1 MRRDQSVDDS
11 THLRS
16 DGGNIAAFL
25 SGLRD
30 SQPHDYAFIRDT
42 VRIVAPFFDDF
53 TLKRRRLGQETKV
66 SLDWLQRGS
75 DFPFQ
80 AWHLSDGTLRFVC
93 LATSLLQ
100 PAPPRT
106 IVIDE
111 PELGLHPHALE
122 VLAGLLQKASQRVQ
136 VIVSTQSA
144 PLLSQFEPEDVI
156 TVTRRA
162 GASEF
167 GRLDRKDLAEWM
179 KDYTLGEL
187 WQKNV
192 VEAGASDD

>member
-1 MRRDQSVDDS
+1 MRREQADQDAQY
-11 THLRS
+11 LRFDAS
-16 DGGNIAAFL
+16 NIAAFL
-25 SGLRD
+25 FVMRETKNPEYVL
-30 SQPHDYAFIRDT
+30 IRDT
-42 VRIVAPFFDDF
+42 IRLVAPFFDDF
-53 TLKRRRLGQETKV
+53 LLKPRKNGNGSKLA
-66 SLDWLQRGS
+66 LDWHQKGS

-80 AWHLSDGTLRFVC
+80 AWHLSDGTLRFIC
-93 LATSLLQ
+93 LATALLQ
-100 PAPPRT
+100 PDPPPT

-156 TVTRRA
+156 TVCRKD
-162 GASEF
+162 GASVF
-167 GRLDRKDLAEWM
+167 GRLDRKDLADWM
-179 KDYTLGEL
+179 KEYTLGEL